1 MCASTNTITER
12 RIPEGRESLLFKRAF
27 VRPLGPAMDALL
39 SPALASLRISNGD
52 NSSRRPQHSA
62 TVGSPQLHIG
72 ISPVRG
78 MLPDEFSTPCATPP
92 ALEEWL
98 LEDPPVVSQQQSSD
112 GTPRPTLSRPGSA
125 ANHSSQSSCTC
136 AICLSPVRRALST
149 RRGISFV
156 DGTPSLPRK
165 MPFRTQCC
173 GQLFHRSCLAA
184 FKEQADGNTAAC
196 PLCRSERN
204 TGLTPLRQPT
214 PQTGF
219 VGASSMRSTMR
230 ARASA
235 ARLAVQRGLSAR
247 TAAEQHLSEV
257 TARAEYTS
265 PALSEVDAAF
275 HEALVAG
282 PWIPANGPSRSAAA
296 SASPRAAISHANEFA
311 GAAAISATAEWRA
324 ARYRHPSA

>member
-1 MCASTNTITER
+1 
-12 RIPEGRESLLFKRAF
+12 
-27 VRPLGPAMDALL
+27 MDALL
-39 SPALASLRISNGD
+39 GPALASLRISEED
-52 NSSRRPQHSA
+52 SSSRRQRQSPPD
-62 TVGSPQLHIG
+62 GSPQLH
-72 ISPVRG
+72 VG
-78 MLPDEFSTPCATPP
+78 MPQEHVLDMLRDEFSTPRGTPQ
-92 ALEEWL
+92 ALEHWL
-98 LEDPPVVSQQQSSD
+98 LEDPHAVSQPQSSE
-112 GTPRPTLSRPGSA
+112 GTPQSTLSRPGSA
-125 ANHSSQSSCTC
+125 ARHSSQNSCTC
-136 AICLSPVRRALST
+136 AICLSPVRRAPLST

-173 GQLFHRSCLAA
+173 GQLFHRACLAA
-184 FKEQADGNTAAC
+184 FKEQAGGNTAAC

-204 TGLTPLRQPT
+204 TGLTPHRQPT

-247 TAAEQHLSEV
+247 TAAEQYLSEV

-282 PWIPANGPSRSAAA
+282 PWIPADGPSRPAAA
-296 SASPRAAISHANEFA
+296 SPGAAISPAEGFGSA

-324 ARYRHPSA
+324 ARYRHLSI